1 MNLTAEQ
8 LKENFDVL
16 IKVIDTKITSS
27 PRRTMSLI
35 GLHQK
40 WYDRIATAPASMK
53 TSYHNAFPGGY
64 VLHVLNVVKAA
75 SLVAD
80 AWKKMSGKELD
91 FTQEELYFSAV
102 CHDLGKIGTDTEDNY
117 LPCEE
122 QWMLKK
128 GQLYVMNP
136 KIQYMKTADRSLM
149 ILQSE
154 GIQMSE
160 KEYLAIK
167 LHDGLYEESNKS
179 YYISYSEDYALKT
192 TLPYILHQADLMAT
206 KTEEKR

>member
-1 MNLTAEQ
+1 MNFTAEQ
-8 LKENFDVL
+8 LKGNFDKL
-16 IKVIDTKITSS
+16 ISYIDMHFQGERKEQ
-27 PRRTMSLI
+27 LI
-35 GLHQK
+35 QLYTDHEE
-40 WYDRIATAPASMK
+40 RLLLMPASGNIN
-53 TSYHNAFPGGY
+53 YHNCFPGGY
-64 VLHVLNVVKAA
+64 VDHVIRVIDMAIAVNEMWESYGANMNHTV
-75 SLVAD
+75 
-80 AWKKMSGKELD
+80 
-91 FTQEELYFSAV
+91 EELVFAGLN
-102 CHDLGKIGTDTEDNY
+102 HDLGKIGTDTEDNY

-136 KIQYMKTADRSLM
+136 RIQYMKTAERSLM

-167 LHDGLYEESNKS
+167 LHDGLYEEANKS

-192 TLPYILHQADLMAT
+192 MLPYIIHQADLIAT

>member
-1 MNLTAEQ
+1 MNLSADQ

-16 IKVIDTKITSS
+16 LKVIDAKIASS
-27 PRRTMSLI
+27 PHRYIRLV

-40 WYDRIATAPASMK
+40 WYDRIATAPASTK
-53 TSYHNAFPGGY
+53 LSYHNAFPGGY
-64 VLHVLNVVKAA
+64 VLHVLNVVKAVG
-75 SLVAD
+75 LVAD
-80 AWKKMSGKELD
+80 VWKKMSGKELD
-91 FTQEELYFSAV
+91 FTQEEMYFAAV
-102 CHDLGKIGTDTEDNY
+102 CHDLGKIGTNTEDNY

-128 GQLYVMNP
+128 GQMYVMNP
-136 KIQYMKTADRSLM
+136 KIQYMKTAERSLM

-154 GIQMSE
+154 GIEMSE

-167 LHDGLYEESNKS
+167 LHDGLYEEANKS

-192 TLPYILHQADLMAT
+192 SLPYILHQADLIAS
-206 KTEEKR
+206 KSEEKR

>member
-27 PRRTMSLI
+27 PKRLMHLV

-75 SLVAD
+75 GLVAD
-80 AWKKMSGKELD
+80 TWKKMYGKELD
-91 FTQEELYFSAV
+91 FTQEEMYFAAV
-102 CHDLGKIGTDTEDNY
+102 CHDLGKIGTDTEDYY

-136 KIQYMKTADRSLM
+136 RIQYMKTADRSLM
-149 ILQSE
+149 ILQSQ
-154 GIQMSE
+154 GIEMTE

-192 TLPYILHQADLMAT
+192 MLPYVIHQADLIAT